1 MKRLVIIALV
11 LLPFACATPR
21 PGTTKNSSTPGHGA
35 ITLTITPNPVV
46 ATNVGGNAY
55 EFPFD
60 VVVKETGGHPV
71 MIDRVTANVYA
82 GGGIPVATE
91 SYDAARIQTLGF
103 ATAIPAKGEIH
114 YHFNP
119 RKDVPDDHLFSS
131 VYGDVRVEAT
141 DDNGSRASTTTTI
154 TVKRK

>member
-11 LLPFACATPR
+11 ILPLACATPR
-21 PGTTKNSSTPGHGA
+21 LGMTKSSSTPGHGA

-60 VVVKETGGHPV
+60 VVAKETGGHPV
-71 MIDRVTANVYA
+71 TIDRVTANIYA

-91 SYDAARIQTLGF
+91 SYDAAKIQTLGF
-103 ATAIPAKGEIH
+103 ATAIQAKGEIH

-119 RKDVPDDHLFSS
+119 RKDVPDDRLFSS

-154 TVKRK
+154 MVKKK